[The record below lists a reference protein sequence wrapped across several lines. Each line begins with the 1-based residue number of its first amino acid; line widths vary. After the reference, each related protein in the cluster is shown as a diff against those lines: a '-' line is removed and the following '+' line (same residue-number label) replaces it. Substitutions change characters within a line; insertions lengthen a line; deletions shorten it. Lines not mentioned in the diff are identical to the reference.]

1 MKYDSLNQL
10 RAELE
15 LVKIR
20 RAEIATM
27 EHPSQ
32 RRDEYIRLVRRE
44 AEIIGEIE
52 FKYMIGSEMRKRCFQ
67 CLLKD
72 IGS

>member
-10 RAELE
+10 QAELE

-20 RAEIATM
+20 RAEIAAM

-32 RRDEYIRLVRRE
+32 RRDEYIRLAKRE
-44 AEIIGEIE
+44 AEILGEIE
-52 FKYMIGSEMRKRCFQ
+52 FKFMIGSEMRKRCFQ
-67 CLLKD
+67 C
-72 IGS
+72 

>member
-20 RAEIATM
+20 RSEIAAM
-27 EHPSQ
+27 AHPSQ
-32 RRDEYIRLVRRE
+32 RRDEYIRLAKRE
-44 AEIIGEIE
+44 AEILGEIE

-67 CLLKD
+67 C
-72 IGS
+72 